1 MRAPRIISFPIR
13 IASPQHRLA
22 FTLIELL
29 VVIAI
34 IAILASLLLPAL
46 AKSKEKGMRAV
57 CTNNQKQLMLATV
70 MYIGDNEDY
79 MPWPNWGGTPGIH
92 AGWCYD
98 SKGMGTG
105 YRFYSNQVAALKRG
119 QLWPYINEQKIYTC
133 PFDKTN
139 GNLGRLW
146 RQRDVSITSY
156 VMNGASCNYGQLE
169 GKKPNTVKATPIR
182 GDAILLWETDE
193 QTPFYFNDASSFP
206 DEGVTRRHNIGAT
219 VGIISGSVEY
229 IKYKAFY
236 AEAGPEGDRGNRLA
250 AAKAIPNRLWWAQ
263 DMKDGR

>member
-1 MRAPRIISFPIR
+1 MRSSKIIPSR
-13 IASPQHRLA
+13 VWRLDRRLRLA

-34 IAILASLLLPAL
+34 IAILASLLLPVL
-46 AKSKEKGMRAV
+46 AKSKEKGMRAI
-57 CTNNQKQLMLATV
+57 CTSNQKQLMLANV
-70 MYIGDNEDY
+70 MYVHDNEEY

-98 SKGMGTG
+98 SKGMQAGVRG
-105 YRFYSNQVAALKRG
+105 YSNQLAALRRG
-119 QLWPYINEQKIYTC
+119 QFWPYLNEQKIYIC

-146 RQRDVSITSY
+146 RQRDVLITSY
-156 VMNGASCNYGQLE
+156 VMNGASCGYGRLE
-169 GKKPNTVKATPIR
+169 GKRPNTFRATTIR

-206 DEGVTRRHNIGAT
+206 DEGITRRHNIGAT

-229 IKYKAFY
+229 MKYRAFY
-236 AEAGPEGDRGNRLA
+236 AESGPEGDRGNRLA
-250 AAKAIPNRLWWAQ
+250 AAKAIPNRLWWAP
-263 DMKDGR
+263 DSKDGR